1 MVHHRRHPRPA
12 DPPGHA
18 PADRPRAHPRPPL
31 PHRPTPAIPAAGR
44 AARRAAPL
52 PAGRSGTDMPG
63 QETCAPPVIVTLPA
77 QINAATAEQ
86 AAGQISAAFTP
97 GVTVVI
103 ADLTATACRD
113 RSAIRHLLS
122 AHRKATAR
130 GGQVRFAIRPGGSL
144 HRITEFADIHPLLA
158 VYPTLQRAIK
168 ADYPR
173 HPAIAR
179 RPGGHHH
186 RIAI

>member
-1 MVHHRRHPRPA
+1 
-12 DPPGHA
+12 
-18 PADRPRAHPRPPL
+18 
-31 PHRPTPAIPAAGR
+31 
-44 AARRAAPL
+44 
-52 PAGRSGTDMPG
+52 MPG